1 MVKTMSKR
9 LLSMN
14 ASDIRKTKGK
24 DLLDAIRLSEGRI
37 MAAET
42 VCTMQPLLY
51 DITNA
56 ELCASLS
63 TDIVILNM
71 FDVDAPAIQ
80 GLPEHKKEDAIKL
93 LKKLTG
99 RVIGIN
105 LEPTDEDANGE
116 GWKMTK
122 GRMATSENALKA
134 YKLGVDMIVVTGNP
148 GNHVSNEAIYK
159 SIREIRK
166 KLKDKIVIV
175 SGKMHA
181 SGSIEEAGENIISEK
196 DIDNFVEAG
205 TDIVMLPAPGTIP
218 GLSVQRIQ
226 ELISYAHSKSALAMT
241 AIGTSQEG
249 ADTGTIRTIALNCKM
264 AGADIHHIGDSGY
277 NGMAVPENITA
288 YSIAIRGVRHTY
300 RRMAISINR

>member
-1 MVKTMSKR
+1 MSDR

-14 ASDIRKTKGK
+14 PSEIKTLKGK
-24 DLLDAIRLSEGRI
+24 QLVEAIRLSEGRI
-37 MAAET
+37 LAAET
-42 VCTMQPLLY
+42 VSTMAPLLS
-51 DITNA
+51 DVTNA
-56 ELCASLS
+56 ELCSALS
-63 TDIVILNM
+63 ADIIILNM
-71 FDVDAPAIQ
+71 FDVDDPLVL
-80 GLPEHKKEDAIKL
+80 GLPEHKEEDTIKL

-99 RVIGIN
+99 RVIGVN
-105 LEPTDEDANGE
+105 LEPTDEDENGE

-122 GRMATSENALKA
+122 GRVATAKNALKA
-134 YKLGVDMIVVTGNP
+134 RELGADIVVVTGNP

-159 SIREIRK
+159 SIKEIRDR
-166 KLKDKIVIV
+166 LKDDIVIV

-181 SGSIEEAGENIISEK
+181 SGSIKEAGEKIISEK

-205 TDIVMLPAPGTIP
+205 TDIIMLPAPGTIP
-218 GLSVQRIQ
+218 GLTVQRIQ
-226 ELISYAHSKSALAMT
+226 ELISHAHSLGVLAMT

-249 ADTGTIRTIALNCKM
+249 ADTDTIKTIALNCKM

-277 NGMAVPENITA
+277 NGMAVPENIMA

>member
-1 MVKTMSKR
+1 MSKR

-63 TDIVILNM
+63 ADIVILNM

-226 ELISYAHSKSALAMT
+226 ELISYAHSKGALAMT

-249 ADTGTIRTIALNCKM
+249 ADTGTIRTIALNCKV

-277 NGMAVPENITA
+277 NGMAVPENIMA

>member
-1 MVKTMSKR
+1 MSDR

-14 ASDIRKTKGK
+14 PSEIKTLKGK
-24 DLLDAIRLSEGRI
+24 QLVEAIRLSEGRI
-37 MAAET
+37 LAAET
-42 VCTMQPLLY
+42 VSTMAPLLS
-51 DITNA
+51 DVTNA
-56 ELCASLS
+56 ELCSALS
-63 TDIVILNM
+63 ADIIILNM
-71 FDVDAPAIQ
+71 FDVDDPLVL
-80 GLPEHKKEDAIKL
+80 GLPEHKEEDTIKL

-99 RVIGIN
+99 RVIGVN
-105 LEPTDEDANGE
+105 LEPTDEDENGE

-122 GRMATSENALKA
+122 GRVATAKNALKA
-134 YKLGVDMIVVTGNP
+134 RELGADIVVVTGNP

-159 SIREIRK
+159 SIKEIRDR
-166 KLKDKIVIV
+166 LKDDIVII

-181 SGSIEEAGENIISEK
+181 SGSISEAGEKIISEK

-205 TDIVMLPAPGTIP
+205 TDIIMLPAPGTIP
-218 GLSVQRIQ
+218 GLTVQRIQ
-226 ELISYAHSKSALAMT
+226 ELISYAHSLGVLAMT

-249 ADTGTIRTIALNCKM
+249 ADTDTIKTIALNCKM

-277 NGMAVPENITA
+277 NGMAVPENIMA

>member
-63 TDIVILNM
+63 ADIVILNM
-71 FDVDAPAIQ
+71 FDVDAPDIQ

-218 GLSVQRIQ
+218 GLSIQRVQ

-277 NGMAVPENITA
+277 NGMAVPENIMA